1 MNTLTE
7 MDDLIDKILNECDL
21 LIKNYKQET
30 SIYYLERVR
39 HEAPWFYKYEKWY
52 QEQYQKYSD
61 AYRQYWYFNVGESLY
76 YSKQVQL
83 FLQKLFTT
91 YLVLFKV
98 LLLRLN

>member
-83 FLQKLFTT
+83 FLQKLFI
-91 YLVLFKV
+91 LFKV